1 MKILWC
7 VNSIQMCLIL
17 MGPFKWKILST
28 KCTQFLQKKQ
38 AAPSV
43 PITYQRFRADNGDH
57 YDIFTL
63 CGRIRNQDIM
73 EIEIVLFLL
82 LASSCRG
89 FSQTSSVTASGLELQ
104 TNHRRSYNNHRE
116 GPYEGTY

>member
-1 MKILWC
+1 
-7 VNSIQMCLIL
+7 

-63 CGRIRNQDIM
+63 CGRIRISWKLK
-73 EIEIVLFLL
+73 LFCFYFLP
-82 LASSCRG
+82 A
-89 FSQTSSVTASGLELQ
+89 VVE
-104 TNHRRSYNNHRE
+104 Y
-116 GPYEGTY
+116 